1 MLHTQLGHALQGLAA
16 VDDAGGVAGVVDD
29 DHLGFGGDVLG
40 QNVAVDLEAVLRP
53 QGDGDHHAAGLG
65 DHILIVH
72 KGGGEDDDL
81 VPLVDGG
88 HKGHVHRLCAAAG
101 EQHLSGG
108 VIVQVKVPAEILG
121 DLGAQAQGAAVGGI
135 VGLVLQ
141 QGLDGLFLDEVWGVE
156 IGLAGGWGRNTCP
169 PGAWRRSCQQR
180 S

>member
-1 MLHTQLGHALQGLAA
+1 MCWARMSQLIWKPSSA
-16 VDDAGGVAGVVDD
+16 
-29 DHLGFGGDVLG
+29 
-40 QNVAVDLEAVLRP
+40 R
-53 QGDGDHHAAGLG
+53 QGDGDHHAASLG

-156 IGLAGGWGRNTCP
+156 IGLAGGQGDHGVTRLP
-169 PGAWRRSCQQR
+169 DLGHLLHHLADGGEIHALQALGAGLVS
-180 S
+180 SVHSS